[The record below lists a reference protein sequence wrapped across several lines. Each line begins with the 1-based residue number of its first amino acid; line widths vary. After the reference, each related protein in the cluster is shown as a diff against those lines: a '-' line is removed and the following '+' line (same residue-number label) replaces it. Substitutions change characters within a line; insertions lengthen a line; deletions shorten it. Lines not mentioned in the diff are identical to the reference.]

1 MTETTSVEK
10 VKILN
15 SQEVEVTKTI
25 YVFDDFKQTE
35 KRQETKIIK
44 STDNYKNESDF
55 VKVRCNAAFA
65 V

>member
-1 MTETTSVEK
+1 MAETTSIEK

-35 KRQETKIIK
+35 KRQEIKIIK
-44 STDNYKNESDF
+44 STDDYKGESDF

-65 V
+65 I

>member
-25 YVFDDFKQTE
+25 YVFDDFKQIE
-35 KRQETKIIK
+35 KRQETKVIR
-44 STDNYKNESDF
+44 STDDYKGESDF